1 MKITARDAANHPH
14 LEKHVGKVLA
24 GHKVVVEGF
33 YLAAPNKRDASG
45 HFEKRKVK
53 YREEFTL
60 AAHEH
65 RSAAQGALGHL
76 LSDKI
81 LAQRLSEKDPDFRAI
96 STHQITSHVNILE
109 MPKVVPPAPAAEEG
123 GDELEPPAEE
133 NLPPQP

>member
-14 LEKHVGKVLA
+14 LEKHVGKVLV
-24 GHKVVVEGF
+24 GHKVIVEGF

-53 YREEFTL
+53 YREEFL
-60 AAHEH
+60 LKPHEH
-65 RSAAQGALGHL
+65 RSHGQGALGHL

-96 STHQITSHVNILE
+96 STHHITSHVNVLE
-109 MPKVVPPAPAAEEG
+109 MPKAEEG
-123 GDELEPPAEE
+123 VDVEPAEE